1 MTIEELEQAGVRAA
15 ALVFVDNAGITRMKC
30 VPLDRLARA
39 AETGVGMSII
49 WGRAMGNDLFA
60 PMPGDTGPSGEL
72 RLVADLDAAAA
83 PRSTPGWA
91 WAPVDQREQDGRP
104 WEGCQRTFLRRMV
117 ERAASRGVELL
128 AAWELEWT
136 VVREGPGG
144 LEPFHRGP
152 GYSATTFPDTHRYML
167 EIVEA
172 GSGLGIEQIHPE
184 YSPGQMELSLSPRDP
199 LRACDDSLLARHVA
213 RAVAGRDGL
222 RASFAPIVASSVGNG
237 QHIHF
242 SVWMGGESQ
251 FAGGDG
257 PAGLRPAGES
267 FLAGV
272 LAHLPA
278 LTALGAPSA
287 VSYLRLQPSRW
298 AGAYTCWGV
307 ENREA
312 ALRLEGTGGPNAART
327 ANVELKCVDGAA
339 NPYLVVGGIIAAG
352 VDGLDR
358 GLRLPPPVSADPA
371 ELSEEERRAGA
382 IARLP
387 QTLAAAAE
395 ALAASAAIEAGIGG
409 YLHDCVV
416 AVRRGEAEAAA
427 GLSEAEL
434 IESHRWRY

>member
-1 MTIEELEQAGVRAA
+1 MTIEELERAGVRAA

-30 VPLDRLARA
+30 VPLDRLAHA
-39 AETGVGMSII
+39 AESGVGMSLI
-49 WGRAMGNDLFA
+49 WGRAMGNDLFV
-60 PMPGDTGPSGEL
+60 PVPGDTGPSGDL
-72 RLVADLDAAAA
+72 RLVADLGAAAA
-83 PRSTPGWA
+83 PSCTPGWA

-104 WEGCQRTFLRRMV
+104 WAGCQRAFLRRMV
-117 ERAASRGVELL
+117 ERAASRGIELL
-128 AAWELEWT
+128 SAWELEWT

-144 LEPFHRGP
+144 LEPLHRGP

-167 EIVEA
+167 GIVEA
-172 GSGLGIEQIHPE
+172 GAGLEIEQIHPE

-199 LRACDDSLLARHVA
+199 LGACDDSLLARHVA

-222 RASFAPIVASSVGNG
+222 HATFAPIVSSSVGNG

-242 SVWMGGESQ
+242 SVWMNGENQ
-251 FAGGDG
+251 FAGGEG
-257 PAGLRPAGES
+257 PGGLRPSGES

-287 VSYLRLQPSRW
+287 LSYLRLQPSHW

-312 ALRLEGTGGPNAART
+312 ALRLEGAVGPNAPRS
-327 ANVELKCVDGAA
+327 ANVELKLVDGAA
-339 NPYLVVGGIIAAG
+339 NPYLVLGAIIAAG
-352 VDGLDR
+352 IDGLDR

-382 IARLP
+382 VERLP
-387 QTLAAAAE
+387 ETLAAAAE
-395 ALAASAAIEAGIGG
+395 ALAASAAIEAGMGG
-409 YLHDCVV
+409 FLHECVV
-416 AVRRGEAEAAA
+416 AVRRGEAAAAA